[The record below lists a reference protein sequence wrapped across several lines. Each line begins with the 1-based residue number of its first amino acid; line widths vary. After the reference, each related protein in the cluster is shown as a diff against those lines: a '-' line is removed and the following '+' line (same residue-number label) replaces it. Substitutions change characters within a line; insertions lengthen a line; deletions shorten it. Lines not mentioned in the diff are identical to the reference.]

1 MKKLLF
7 ILLAASTFALQSC
20 SKNNSSPLADASM
33 SVYLVDGPAAYEKVF
48 IDVQSVQVKA
58 STDASENEWQTIKI
72 TRPGIY
78 NLLNFKNGIDT
89 LLGTLKLPAGR
100 INQLRLV
107 LGSNNN
113 IVLNGVTYPLSTPS
127 AQQSGLKLQ
136 IKADLIAGIDYRIW
150 IDFDAARSIVETGS
164 GTYILKPVIR
174 TFAQAETG
182 AIKGFTLPISAKGW
196 VFAIANVNDTIS
208 STPADLLTG
217 AYLLRGLPAATYKVS
232 FRATAGLYRDTTITN
247 VAVTTGIVTDL
258 GTLTFK

>member
-107 LGSNNN
+107 LGSNNS

-136 IKADLIAGIDYRIW
+136 IKADLIAGIDC
-150 IDFDAARSIVETGS
+150 
-164 GTYILKPVIR
+164 
-174 TFAQAETG
+174 
-182 AIKGFTLPISAKGW
+182 
-196 VFAIANVNDTIS
+196 
-208 STPADLLTG
+208 
-217 AYLLRGLPAATYKVS
+217 
-232 FRATAGLYRDTTITN
+232 
-247 VAVTTGIVTDL
+247 
-258 GTLTFK
+258 